1 MIKNVLIF
9 VGGYGKRLGHLTKKT
24 PKPLLKF
31 NQKPFIEFIF
41 EVITLLHAVIF
52 ENTVIKLLTFKRFEL
67 FIEFHISKFPDK
79 LPPFKGK

>member
-41 EVITLLHAVIF
+41 EKIF
-52 ENTVIKLLTFKRFEL
+52 NSFALNMVFK
-67 FIEFHISKFPDK
+67 
-79 LPPFKGK
+79 

>member
-41 EVITLLHAVIF
+41 EKIL
-52 ENTVIKLLTFKRFEL
+52 
-67 FIEFHISKFPDK
+67 
-79 LPPFKGK
+79 

>member
-9 VGGYGKRLGHLTKKT
+9 VGGYGKRLGKLTKKT

-41 EVITLLHAVIF
+41 EKKLNLVNIF
-52 ENTVIKLLTFKRFEL
+52 CKKKKERFILNSL
-67 FIEFHISKFPDK
+67 FFSRDH
-79 LPPFKGK
+79 